1 MAEKKS
7 PVQDVRNITL
17 EEKLDKLISHVETQ
31 VGLQEAQNRAWERCL
46 KLLTELNTILVS
58 KWQAQ
63 DILLEEHPAV
73 RGPVPTPVPTTV
85 GQARQPQPY
94 SNYSDSTPYGHELEE
109 EREGP
114 PQSFPASAVAP
125 NVSKEQVVAQNQDRA
140 PTRQVTSKA
149 EILEQVERD
158 TSRGEDG

>member
-7 PVQDVRNITL
+7 PVQDVRNVTL

-46 KLLTELNTILVS
+46 KLLTELNTILIS

-73 RGPVPTPVPTTV
+73 RGPTSPRV
-85 GQARQPQPY
+85 GGARQPQPY

-158 TSRGEDG
+158 TSQGEDG

>member
-1 MAEKKS
+1 MAEN
-7 PVQDVRNITL
+7 QL
-17 EEKLDKLISHVETQ
+17 EEKLDKLTSYAEAQVRLLET
-31 VGLQEAQNRAWERCL
+31 QNRAWEKCL
-46 KLLTELNTILVS
+46 RLLDELNTILVK

-63 DILLEEHPAV
+63 DLLLEEHPTV
-73 RGPVPTPVPTTV
+73 RGPEPATV
-85 GQARQPQPY
+85 GQARQPQPF